1 MVQPDSSR
9 IPGGLWPWEEIL
21 ASCAHLRSQIHSPT
35 VPIHRATVGPP
46 ASRTM
51 VAVETFGGF
60 VLRCWDQRAHQVVGK
75 RDHDDKKE
83 QHLGLE

>member
-1 MVQPDSSR
+1 M
-9 IPGGLWPWEEIL
+9 
-21 ASCAHLRSQIHSPT
+21 
-35 VPIHRATVGPP
+35 GPLT
-46 ASRTM
+46 SRTM

-60 VLRCWDQRAHQVVGK
+60 VLGCWDQRAHQVVGK